1 MKKYSAAIIGCGN
14 VAGMYGS
21 DANKNIQSHA
31 QAYQENERTV
41 LKAIYDPDRDK
52 LKAFSK
58 KWGVDDAF
66 TSLEEMIES
75 QRIDIISICSPT
87 QRHFEHFEF
96 TSAKNINAIFAE
108 KPLSDDL
115 DEAKK
120 IVEMTKDMTVAVNYF
135 RRWNKDLQK
144 IKLNIDDNSFG
155 DIKKVIVHYT
165 KGIKN
170 NGTHILDLLFWFFG
184 KLNLEQVFKKYTSID
199 NDIGVDCLLSA
210 SKDIPIIFSHVPDV
224 DYVYIEIEIL
234 SESGVLKINQ
244 RGQSIT
250 VFSIEKDPDYSVF
263 NRLIKDNECDT
274 RWKKCFE
281 GAVGNIISNIESGE
295 KLLCTP
301 EDALITSILAE
312 EIIQN

>member
-1 MKKYSAAIIGCGN
+1 M
-14 VAGMYGS
+14 
-21 DANKNIQSHA
+21 NILNS
-31 QAYQENERTV
+31 
-41 LKAIYDPDRDK
+41 LLIK
-52 LKAFSK
+52 
-58 KWGVDDAF
+58 
-66 TSLEEMIES
+66 TSLQS
-75 QRIDIISICSPT
+75 LL
-87 QRHFEHFEF
+87 
-96 TSAKNINAIFAE
+96 K

-144 IKLNIDDNSFG
+144 IKLNIDDNSYG

>member
-1 MKKYSAAIIGCGN
+1 
-14 VAGMYGS
+14 
-21 DANKNIQSHA
+21 
-31 QAYQENERTV
+31 
-41 LKAIYDPDRDK
+41 
-52 LKAFSK
+52 
-58 KWGVDDAF
+58 
-66 TSLEEMIES
+66 
-75 QRIDIISICSPT
+75 
-87 QRHFEHFEF
+87 
-96 TSAKNINAIFAE
+96 
-108 KPLSDDL
+108 
-115 DEAKK
+115 
-120 IVEMTKDMTVAVNYF
+120 MTKDMTVAVNYF